1 MMTKRIRI
9 KDIAEKAGVSAGTV
23 DRVLHNRGSVS
34 ASVKQRVLD
43 VMTQLGYEPN
53 IIASTLAYNRT
64 RRIATLLP
72 EFHSDPYWAQPNHG
86 IERAFQAVRH
96 YGVVRQP
103 YFFGLFDQGQFM
115 AQAHRIL
122 EDSPDGILFA
132 PVFHQESKFL
142 LQACRER
149 NIPNVMIN
157 TDIENA
163 DSLCYIGQD
172 SYQSGVLAA
181 RLLHFGLNRGDAV
194 LLVNLEVGSYNA
206 MHLID
211 KEKGFRDYF
220 ARFPEQ
226 QIQILK
232 KDVEDFDDTGKMWD
246 FLQELFREH
255 PVLKGIF
262 FTNSRAYKAVRCM
275 PPERRKEVKIV
286 GFDLIA
292 DNLLFLRDQDIDFL
306 INQNPVQQG
315 FLGVMSL
322 FNHLVKKQ
330 EVERKQYL
338 PLDIVV
344 TENVDYYLRRQEEM
358 QLFV

>member
-1 MMTKRIRI
+1 MTKRIRI

-34 ASVKQRVLD
+34 ALVKQRVLE
-43 VMTQLGYEPN
+43 VMASLGYEPN

-64 RRIATLLP
+64 RRIATLMP
-72 EFHSDPYWAQPNHG
+72 EFHSDPYWAQPDLG

-96 YGVVRQP
+96 YGVVRQAC
-103 YFFGLFDQGQFM
+103 FFGLFDPDQFM
-115 AQAHRIL
+115 EQAHKIL
-122 EDSPDGILFA
+122 DDSPDGILFA
-132 PVFHQESKFL
+132 PVFHRESKML
-142 LQACRER
+142 LQECRER
-149 NIPNVMIN
+149 HIPNVMIN
-157 TDIENA
+157 THIENA

-181 RLLHFGLNRGDAV
+181 RLLHFGLNRGDTV

-220 ARFPEQ
+220 ARFPAEQ
-226 QIQILK
+226 IHIVK
-232 KDVEDFDDTGKMWD
+232 KDMEEFDDTGKMSA
-246 FLQELFREH
+246 FLQDLFCEH
-255 PVLKGIF
+255 PALKGIF

-275 PPERRKEVKIV
+275 EPERRKQVKLV
-286 GFDLIA
+286 GFDLIP
-292 DNLLFLRDQDIDFL
+292 DNLAFLRDQDIDFL

-315 FLGVMSL
+315 FLGVTSL
-322 FNHLVKKQ
+322 FNHLVKKE